1 MKPRIFDTII
11 EWVVRMITAFVRT
24 VVSILNGIEYSYRW
38 LFKFET
44 PSTYWGNVLFS
55 IMGLLYLIVV
65 SIGIILIVYKIMKII
80 TQGGKSVGKKI
91 KRK

>member
-11 EWVVRMITAFVRT
+11 DGVVQMISAFVRI
-24 VVSILNGIEYSYRW
+24 VASILNGIEYSYRW

-55 IMGLLYLIVV
+55 IVGLLYLIIV
-65 SIGIILIVYKIMKII
+65 SIGIILIVYKIMKIVS
-80 TQGGKSVGKKI
+80 QGGKSVGKKI

>member
-11 EWVVRMITAFVRT
+11 EWVVQIITTSVKLL
-24 VVSILNGIEYSYRW
+24 VSILNGIEYSYRW

-55 IMGLLYLIVV
+55 IVGLLYLIVV

-80 TQGGKSVGKKI
+80 SQGGKSFGKKN